1 MWKAGW
7 RNRCCVRPLRVFRF
21 RKVRPDRS
29 PRQRNTA
36 WQAAQAALWQYISY
50 AYAPSF
56 RRAARKMAGAAAVPG
71 RSIPPC
77 SMGGYIANPLQ
88 RLRQTVI
95 PFLPAW
101 QSQPGGRCRQTIMK
115 RGFSRHTRRQRLKQ
129 QRLSVGQ
136 AYRRQHPKRRS
147 PCRRKRS
154 LSALTRHNGRVV
166 TFERYLPKG
175 HLL

>member
-1 MWKAGW
+1 MHMHHPFGVPPGKWPGRRQCPAGVSRRAVW
-7 RNRCCVRPLRVFRF
+7 ADILRIPFNGCARQSFRF
-21 RKVRPDRS
+21 CLRGKAS
-29 PRQRNTA
+29 QE
-36 WQAAQAALWQYISY
+36 
-50 AYAPSF
+50 
-56 RRAARKMAGAAAVPG
+56 AG
-71 RSIPPC
+71 
-77 SMGGYIANPLQ
+77 
-88 RLRQTVI
+88 
-95 PFLPAW
+95 
-101 QSQPGGRCRQTIMK
+101 CRQAVME

-175 HLL
+175 YLL